1 MKYVRSKAASQNLIK
16 DSSGRIICK
25 KPCRIIFP
33 NRFIEAK
40 IANIGV
46 NTYCYGLFAVVLENG
61 EYDVFNLMAF
71 IELTPYRYGKVNFG
85 EDEYEELFFEAG
97 SQVFRTSH
105 LVMKDTLA
113 WNAVNEFI
121 FNAKVPWYV
130 SPDDLA
136 RIYRNSRK
144 YAGSSVGDVPETME
158 MLVAIITR
166 NAKNRMVQTRTT
178 AESLKDF
185 EVDNVD
191 FVPLK
196 SVFEA
201 VPTAVDKLTGSYLSD
216 GIVSALTK
224 RNTKAGK
231 IEEILRK

>member
-1 MKYVRSKAASQNLIK
+1 MKYIRSKAASQNLVE
-16 DSSGRIICK
+16 DSSGRIVCK

-33 NRFIEAK
+33 SRFIEAK

-46 NTYCYGLFAVVLENG
+46 NTYSYGLFAVVLENG
-61 EYDVFNLMAF
+61 EYDVFNTMSF
-71 IELTPYRYGKVNFG
+71 IELTPYRYGKITFD
-85 EDEYEELFFEAG
+85 EDDYEELFFEAG

-105 LVMKDTLA
+105 LVMRATLA
-113 WNAVNEFI
+113 WNAVNEFL

-144 YAGSSVGDVPETME
+144 YGDSSVGDVPVTME

-166 NAKNRMVQTRTT
+166 SSTDHSVQIRHV
-178 AESLKDF
+178 AESLKDY
-185 EVDNVD
+185 EVEKID
-191 FVPLK
+191 FIPLK

-216 GIVSALTK
+216 GIVSLLNK
-224 RNTKAGK
+224 KAK
-231 IEEILRK
+231 KTSAIEEILRK